1 MKTKR
6 IISSFLLITFLSLFA
21 TPLTGEAQVGTEQ
34 ETLYD
39 FLKSTKNI
47 EASYSYPSMKL
58 AAATTGSSTLAAHT
72 PIVIRCIDTITTRD
86 IVSGGTVDFA
96 VVSDIKDANG
106 KVLVKAGTPATAQI
120 TFSKPR
126 GRIGQSGEVTVSD
139 FHTTAVDGTYV
150 PLSGSVSARP
160 DDKMVLSV
168 CLGILICPLFLL
180 MRGED
185 AQLPAGTTK
194 TVYTVTST
202 QIKAVNL

>member
-6 IISSFLLITFLSLFA
+6 IVSSFLLMTFLSLFA

-58 AAATTGSSTLAAHT
+58 AAATTGGSTLAAHT
-72 PIVIRCIDTITTRD
+72 PIVIRCTDTITTRD

>member
-6 IISSFLLITFLSLFA
+6 IVSSFLLMTFLSLFA

-58 AAATTGSSTLAAHT
+58 AAATTGGSTLAAHT
-72 PIVIRCIDTITTRD
+72 PIVIRCTDTITTRD

-96 VVSDIKDANG
+96 VVSDVKDANG

-139 FHTTAVDGTYV
+139 FHTIAVDGTYV

>member
-6 IISSFLLITFLSLFA
+6 IVSSFLLMTFLSLFA

-72 PIVIRCIDTITTRD
+72 PIVIRCTDTITTRD